1 MGCGGNRP
9 GFGGVQRVVRTVGVG
24 LACALVAGCG
34 GGVVGTPVAELWDP
48 CSLPA
53 EVLEG
58 VGVDPKP
65 QNATT
70 QQQGDNQ
77 WKFCTY
83 ELEQLL
89 LTVFSTT
96 TPFDEVAADVR
107 AIERQPIS
115 IAGEPAVQFLIPEIS
130 PIPSCF
136 VSTGRSFGT
145 VQFRVTERSVGTFP
159 ISEICASARL
169 LADALADNAN

>member
-1 MGCGGNRP
+1 MLIERLWTVGVVGVAAVLLSGCGGSVE
-9 GFGGVQRVVRTVGVG
+9 G
-24 LACALVAGCG
+24 A
-34 GGVVGTPVAELWDP
+34 PVAELWDP

-58 VGVDPKP
+58 VGVEPEP

-70 QQQGDNQ
+70 QQQGDYQ
-77 WKFCTY
+77 WKFCTF
-83 ELEQLL
+83 ELDQWL

-96 TPFDEVAADVR
+96 TPFDDVAADVR
-107 AIERQPIS
+107 ATERQPIS

-145 VQFRVTERSVGTFP
+145 VQFRLTERSRGTFP
-159 ISEICASARL
+159 ISEICDKARL

>member
-1 MGCGGNRP
+1 MGS
-9 GFGGVQRVVRTVGVG
+9 
-24 LACALVAGCG
+24 
-34 GGVVGTPVAELWDP
+34 PVAELWDP

-53 EVLEG
+53 DVLLSVEVE
-58 VGVDPKP
+58 PEP
-65 QNATT
+65 RNATT
-70 QQQGDNQ
+70 QQQGDYQ
-77 WKFCTY
+77 WKFCTF
-83 ELEQLL
+83 ELEQSL

-96 TPFDEVAADVR
+96 TPFDDVAADVR
-107 AIERQPIS
+107 ATERQPIFV
-115 IAGEPAVQFLIPEIS
+115 AGEPAVQFLVPEIS

>member
-9 GFGGVQRVVRTVGVG
+9 GAGGVQRVVRTVGVG

-53 EVLEG
+53 EVLLSVE
-58 VGVDPKP
+58 VEPEP
-65 QNATT
+65 RNATT
-70 QQQGDNQ
+70 QQQGDYQ
-77 WKFCTY
+77 WKFCTF
-83 ELEQLL
+83 ELEQSL

-96 TPFDEVAADVR
+96 TPFDDVAADVR
-107 AIERQPIS
+107 ATERQPIFV
-115 IAGEPAVQFLIPEIS
+115 AGEPAVQFLVPEIS